1 VAEAGVTLRLAT
13 PAALWALLAVPLFLT
28 RRAPVAGALRALA
41 AATLV
46 VVLAGP
52 SVERLRPAA
61 GACVVAAVDVSTSVE
76 RAAADAAREWLAALA
91 PVLRAED
98 LVGTVAFA
106 GHARVVAH
114 PAERRALAD
123 LLPAGDPDGVE
134 AGETDLAGG
143 VAAAAALCPAD
154 RQAAL
159 LLFTDGNE
167 TAGSLLAEAG
177 LMEPRVPIFPVVPA
191 TSRLPPAAVRRLVAP
206 AFVPAH
212 AVLPLEAV
220 LEGHGATAASVALDI
235 HVNGGSLVPVPV
247 EIGPGT
253 SVVRLPY
260 SFEAPGTYLLEAGL
274 LLPSGARVAG
284 SVAAAVTVTRPVHV
298 LVVSERERPVVALA
312 LVQRGMDVELTAPA
326 GLAAWSG
333 RLADFHLVVLDDV
346 GSAGVSAPALE
357 ALAAW
362 VAGGGALV
370 ATGGGH
376 LFGDAG
382 YVGSALE
389 RVLPV
394 ALQSQRPEPKEREP
408 IALYLLVDRSN
419 SMGYASSE
427 PALGY
432 GEKMEY
438 AKRAAL
444 AVLRQLGPRDLVGA
458 IAFDSQPH
466 ELGPLVS
473 LADGGTALAAR
484 IRALQYGGGTDFK
497 DALDV
502 AARNLLAAGP
512 RVRHIILITDGD
524 TNRRAEDHVGTIA
537 GLAEHDITVTTIRIG
552 SDTANLELLERISR
566 ATGGAFH
573 HVEDVQALPQLMIS
587 DAQHLI
593 DAAANRRPA
602 APHVGDPGAILA
614 GIDEDDLPSVSGWAV
629 TRPRPAAEVRLW
641 VDGPER
647 RDPLLATWQY
657 ELGRVA
663 AVPMDFQAGA
673 ASWPTWRGFAKL
685 WSQLAMWAIPQGLAA
700 DRHVTARRV
709 RDGALVGLAT
719 VDDEPGPFRLR
730 VRDTGDDVVL
740 HPVGRR
746 HFAALVAGLGP
757 GVHPAVL
764 ADGGR
769 EDDVDVVVPAD
780 ASSGREQRAAGP
792 NVALLARVAALTGGR
807 MDPAPGEVVAARAGV
822 RREATPLDGF
832 LVPLVL
838 ALFLADVAARRLGRS

>member
-408 IALYLLVDRSN
+408 IALYLVIDRSN
-419 SMGYASSE
+419 SMGYTTG
-427 PALGY
+427 PGQQF
-432 GEKMEY
+432 GDKMEY

-444 AVLRQLGPRDLVGA
+444 AVLEQLGPGDLVGA

-466 ELGPLVS
+466 ELGPLRPV
-473 LADGGTALAAR
+473 AEGGPALAAQIQR
-484 IRALQYGGGTDFK
+484 LRYGGGTDFK
-497 DALDV
+497 DALEL
-502 AARNLLAAGP
+502 ALKGLLATEH
-512 RVRHIILITDGD
+512 RVRHVILLTDGD
-524 TNRRAEDHVGTIA
+524 TNRRTEDHYQVIDA
-537 GLAEHDITVTTIRIG
+537 LARADVTVTTIRIG
-552 SDTANLELLERISR
+552 DDTANLELLHAIAG
-566 ATGGAFH
+566 ATGGQFH
-573 HVEDVQALPQLMIS
+573 HIERVQALPQLMIS
-587 DAQHLI
+587 DARRLI
-593 DAAANRRPA
+593 DTASGRLG
-602 APHVGDPGAILA
+602 APVHIGSPGPILA
-614 GIDEDDLPSVSGWAV
+614 GFTEAELPPVAHWAV
-629 TRPRPAAEVRLW
+629 TRPKPDADIRLY
-641 VDGPER
+641 VDADDR
-647 RDPLLATWQY
+647 REPLLATWRYQ
-657 ELGRVA
+657 LGHA
-663 AVPMDFQAGA
+663 AVLPLDFQAGA
-673 ASWPTWRGFAKL
+673 ATWAAWGGFGKL
-685 WSQLAMWAIPQGLAA
+685 WAQLAVWASPAGLAT
-700 DRHVTARRV
+700 DRHV
-709 RDGALVGLAT
+709 
-719 VDDEPGPFRLR
+719 E
-730 VRDTGDDVVL
+730 
-740 HPVGRR
+740 
-746 HFAALVAGLGP
+746 
-757 GVHPAVL
+757 
-764 ADGGR
+764 
-769 EDDVDVVVPAD
+769 
-780 ASSGREQRAAGP
+780 
-792 NVALLARVAALTGGR
+792 
-807 MDPAPGEVVAARAGV
+807 V
-822 RREATPLDGF
+822 RREAAGAVVEVQTLEDEAAPPTLTLDDGPEVVLRPSARRTFTAVIPGLDPGHHAAHLARNGASEPLDLVVPERSPSGRERRGTGPNRALLEQLAAETGGRVDPAPADVLRARPGTRRRSVPLDGL
-832 LVPLVL
+832 LVPLAL
-838 ALFLADVAARRLGRS
+838 ALVLADVALRRFSRA